1 MEDEVIDNTL
11 DDIGKQL
18 GNLLTLSNNLH
29 DVTETQSSKLKEIEN
44 GVDKATNKQDI
55 ANKRQKL
62 FMMTHRNRRKQQ
74 QKVRNNN
81 TKTN

>member
-18 GNLLTLSNNLH
+18 RNLLTLSNDLH
-29 DVTETQSSKLKEIEN
+29 DVTETQNSKLKEIEF

-55 ANKRQKL
+55 ANKRHKL
-62 FMMTHRNRRKQQ
+62 FMMTHRNRRKR
-74 QKVRNNN
+74 KVRNNN

>member
-18 GNLLTLSNNLH
+18 GNLLTLSNDLH
-29 DVTETQSSKLKEIEN
+29 DATETQSSKLKEIEN
-44 GVDKATNKQDI
+44 GVDKATNKQNI

-62 FMMTHRNRRKQQ
+62 FMMTRRQRKQ
-74 QKVRNNN
+74 KGRNSRIN
-81 TKTN
+81 